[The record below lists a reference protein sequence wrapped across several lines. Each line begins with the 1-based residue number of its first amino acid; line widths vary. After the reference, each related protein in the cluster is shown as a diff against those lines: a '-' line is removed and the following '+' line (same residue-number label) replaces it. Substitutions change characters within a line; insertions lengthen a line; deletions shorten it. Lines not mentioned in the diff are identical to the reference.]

1 MKAVILA
8 AGRGARMMPLT
19 ENIPKPLLKV
29 KNKTLLDYAIESL
42 PDEVSEVFVVINY
55 LGEQVVAHINEKYAS
70 SRLKFIFLNQEKC
83 SGTAKALELAK
94 SYLNNDKFI
103 LMFADDIHS
112 KRAIGE
118 CAQYDLAILVKESN
132 NPERFGVIEIKN
144 GDKVLNIIE
153 KPANPPSNL
162 VNVGVHVLDSRIFN
176 YEAIE
181 HSNGEYYVTDLI
193 NQLAKD
199 YPVKVVKT
207 DMWIP
212 IGYPEDLEKA
222 EDTYRISNIKNK
234 ISKI

>member
-19 ENIPKPLLKV
+19 ELTPKPLLKV

-42 PDEVSEVFVVINY
+42 PDEVTEIFVVINY
-55 LGEQVVAHINEKYAS
+55 LGERVVEHMNEKYAS
-70 SRLKFIFLNQEKC
+70 SRIKFNFLNQERC
-83 SGTAKALELAK
+83 NGTAKALELAK
-94 SYLNNDKFI
+94 SYLKNDKFI
-103 LMFADDIHS
+103 LMFSDDIHS

-118 CAQYDLAILVKESN
+118 CAKHDLAILVKESS

-144 GDKVLNIIE
+144 GDEVLNIVE
-153 KPANPPSNL
+153 KPENPPSNL

-199 YPVKVVKT
+199 HSIKAIKT

-212 IGYPEDLEKA
+212 IGYPEDLEIA
-222 EDTYRISNIKNK
+222 EHLW
-234 ISKI
+234 